1 MPLWKQRLET
11 GKKANFSMFE
21 DVIMMDKTQS
31 QFSLLVQE
39 KATAAFALNFL
50 TFVSFSCAVFCWYLI
65 SADISR
71 GSFLLELLFKLID
84 TYDSSHS
91 HCEI

>member
-1 MPLWKQRLET
+1 MPLWKPRLET
-11 GKKANFSMFE
+11 GEKANFSMFE

-50 TFVSFSCAVFCWYLI
+50 TFVSFLLC
-65 SADISR
+65 
-71 GSFLLELLFKLID
+71 SFFVGI
-84 TYDSSHS
+84 
-91 HCEI
+91 